1 MGEVHTL
8 NGTELIGPE
17 GYNRKVVAGLER
29 LLQKARDGEIVGY
42 SAILNYGDGSV
53 STTCQGA
60 SATYASVG
68 AATCLVHRLTS
79 TLE

>member
-1 MGEVHTL
+1 MGEVHAI
-8 NGTELIGPE
+8 NGTELIGPD

-29 LLQKARDGEIVGY
+29 LLKKARDGEVVGY
-42 SAILNYGDGSV
+42 SVVLSYKDGSA
-53 STTCQGA
+53 SISCQGA
-60 SATYASVG
+60 AATYSSVG